1 MTCRKKW
8 LLATK
13 SNMKTVNIARPDS
26 LKCILSIH
34 IVIHEYETKLTAS
47 ETKLTASE
55 TKLTASETKLTA
67 SKEEQQELL
76 RVLEQTKR
84 MAYARDQQISMLES
98 DGQLMLEKCEY

>member
-1 MTCRKKW
+1 M
-8 LLATK
+8 K
-13 SNMKTVNIARPDS
+13 SNMKTVNTARPDHVV
-26 LKCILSIH
+26 LKCMLST

-55 TKLTASETKLTA
+55 
-67 SKEEQQELL
+67 EEQKEFL

>member
-1 MTCRKKW
+1 MH
-8 LLATK
+8 
-13 SNMKTVNIARPDS
+13 TV
-26 LKCILSIH
+26 

-55 TKLTASETKLTA
+55 
-67 SKEEQQELL
+67 EEQQELL

-84 MAYARDQQISMLES
+84 MAYARDQHISMLES